1 METMTEHQFFSS
13 MIKALAGVLPN
24 ARPISEKQN
33 GGRRFGY
40 KRAKIS
46 CHSWAEYTAVE
57 AALRRN
63 KSLRVDYWVCF
74 DGEFE
79 AYLYVMPLEDYTQ
92 LKAKSKVEQDKLED
106 WWQRYHNADA
116 ETRRL
121 MACGA
126 IE

>member
-1 METMTEHQFFSS
+1 MKIFGGFMRKF
-13 MIKALAGVLPN
+13 
-24 ARPISEKQN
+24 ARENNVEVQWQQLK
-33 GGRRFGY
+33 FGY
-40 KRAKIS
+40 KRAKIPCYS
-46 CHSWAEYTAVE
+46 REEYKE
-57 AALRRN
+57 LERALKKN
-63 KSLRVDYWVCF
+63 KALRVDRWTCF
-74 DGEFE
+74 NGEFE

>member
-1 METMTEHQFFSS
+1 MMKNFEGFMRKF
-13 MIKALAGVLPN
+13 A
-24 ARPISEKQN
+24 KQN
-33 GGRRFGY
+33 HVEVQWQPLRFGY
-40 KRAKIS
+40 KRAKIP

-63 KSLRVDYWVCF
+63 KSLHVDDWVCF

-92 LKAKSKVEQDKLED
+92 LKAKSKVEQDKQED
-106 WWQRYHNADA
+106 WWQRYHAAND

>member
-1 METMTEHQFFSS
+1 MVS
-13 MIKALAGVLPN
+13 
-24 ARPISEKQN
+24 
-33 GGRRFGY
+33 
-40 KRAKIS
+40 
-46 CHSWAEYTAVE
+46 
-57 AALRRN
+57 
-63 KSLRVDYWVCF
+63 
-74 DGEFE
+74 FE

>member
-1 METMTEHQFFSS
+1 MKNFEGFMRKF
-13 MIKALAGVLPN
+13 
-24 ARPISEKQN
+24 ARENNVEVQWQQLK
-33 GGRRFGY
+33 FGY

-46 CHSWAEYTAVE
+46 CYSWEEYKELEGT
-57 AALRRN
+57 LKRI
-63 KSLRVDYWVCF
+63 KSLSVEHWVCF

-106 WWQRYHNADA
+106 WWQRYHAAND

-121 MACGA
+121 MACGE

>member
-1 METMTEHQFFSS
+1 MKNFEGFMRKF
-13 MIKALAGVLPN
+13 A
-24 ARPISEKQN
+24 KQN
-33 GGRRFGY
+33 HVEVQWQQLRFGY
-40 KRAKIS
+40 KRAKIP

-63 KSLRVDYWVCF
+63 KSLRVDYCVCF

-92 LKAKSKVEQDKLED
+92 LKAKSKVEQDKLDD

>member
-1 METMTEHQFFSS
+1 MKNFEGFMRKF
-13 MIKALAGVLPN
+13 AN
-24 ARPISEKQN
+24 QN
-33 GGRRFGY
+33 HVEVQWQQLRFGY
-40 KRAKIS
+40 KRAKIP
-46 CHSWAEYTAVE
+46 CHSRAEYEELKAS
-57 AALRRN
+57 LSRN